1 MTWLLVMGI
10 SIAMAVCFVLGR
22 IWSRFV
28 RDLRS
33 VWMANYEEEEVRDLW
48 AILHRRP
55 SSASGINI
63 EPTGADHL

>member
-1 MTWLLVMGI
+1 VTWLLVMGI

-33 VWMANYEEEEVRDLW
+33 VWMANYEEQGVLFGRFYTH
-48 AILHRRP
+48 AHRP
-55 SSASGINI
+55 YPNI
-63 EPTGADHL
+63 EPTGAGL